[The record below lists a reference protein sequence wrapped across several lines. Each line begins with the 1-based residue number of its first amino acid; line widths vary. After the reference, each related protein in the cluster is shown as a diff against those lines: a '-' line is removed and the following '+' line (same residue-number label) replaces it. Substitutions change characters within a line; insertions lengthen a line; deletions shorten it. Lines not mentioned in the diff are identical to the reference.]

1 MNSKVLPKIS
11 RYLALNSSGNGN
23 LSDVY
28 LRKYVRH
35 IGYEWGHDTIQ
46 DKEARQREI
55 AQNRVCNNVYCIKIR

>member
-1 MNSKVLPKIS
+1 MNSKILPKIS

-35 IGYEWGHDTIQ
+35 MGYEWGHDTIQ
-46 DKEARQREI
+46 DRERRQREI
-55 AQNRVCNNVYCIKIR
+55 EHNKVCSNVYCIKI